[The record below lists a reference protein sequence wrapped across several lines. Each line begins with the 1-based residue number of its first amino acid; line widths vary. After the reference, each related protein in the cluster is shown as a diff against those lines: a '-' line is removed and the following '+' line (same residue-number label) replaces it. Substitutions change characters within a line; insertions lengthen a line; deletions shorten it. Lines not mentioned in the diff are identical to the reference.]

1 MAVIVLTVVVVLV
14 LAVGV
19 IVALAVARR
28 PADQWRTH
36 LRNQPAE
43 WTELEDEGVAL
54 DDVDPQQVSL
64 DDMLSSGERAGS
76 GYIDPVTLPGYDHL
90 ESAAER
96 IEGLPSP
103 RFPQRRRDEG
113 DSASSTA
120 REV

>member
-14 LAVGV
+14 VAVGV
-19 IVALAVARR
+19 IVALAVTRR

-54 DDVDPQQVSL
+54 DDVDPRQVSL
-64 DDMLSSGERAGS
+64 GDMLASGERSGS

-96 IEGLPSP
+96 IEGLPAP
-103 RFPQRRRDEG
+103 RLPQRRRDG
-113 DSASSTA
+113 GTQASSSTRRA
-120 REV
+120 